1 MSKFMVLL
9 YDDQSQWGALSP
21 EQIQEAV
28 QKYWAWGDN
37 LRKKGIYLGSDK
49 LTDGVGRVLRGK
61 KDLRVTDG
69 PFTEGKEFLGGYYA
83 FTAASY
89 DEAVE
94 LTRDHPHLEYGG
106 VVEIREIEN
115 MKRD

>member
-1 MSKFMVLL
+1 MSKFMILL
-9 YDDQSQWGALSP
+9 YDNPSSWGALSP
-21 EQIQEAV
+21 EQMQEAV
-28 QKYWAWGDN
+28 QKYWAWGDK
-37 LRKKGIYLGSDK
+37 LRKQGNFLSSDK
-49 LTDGVGRVLRGK
+49 LTDGVGKVLRGK
-61 KDLRVTDG
+61 KDVRVTDG

-106 VVEIREIEN
+106 LIEIREIEN

>member
-9 YDDQSQWGALSP
+9 YDDPSHWGTLSP
-21 EQIQEAV
+21 EQMQEAV
-28 QKYWAWGDN
+28 KKYWAWGDN

-49 LTDGVGRVLRGK
+49 LTDGAGRVLRGK
-61 KDLRVTDG
+61 KDLRITDG

-83 FTAASY
+83 FSAANY